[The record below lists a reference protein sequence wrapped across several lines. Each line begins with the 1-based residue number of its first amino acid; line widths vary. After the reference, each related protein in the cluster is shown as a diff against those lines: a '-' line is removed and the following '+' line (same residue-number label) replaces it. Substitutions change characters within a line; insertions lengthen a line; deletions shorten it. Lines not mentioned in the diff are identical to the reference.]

1 MNNKHQL
8 SIQKDIHYA
17 QIEWL
22 AGRRGGWRGKEKL
35 KRKKCIKLEEPH
47 TKQF

>member
-8 SIQKDIHYA
+8 SIQKDIRYA
-17 QIEWL
+17 HLEWL
-22 AGRRGGWRGKEKL
+22 AGRSRGWRGKRRQ

-47 TKQF
+47 TKRF